1 MAEQSRSR
9 DIEDR
14 EDDASA
20 EAAEGHLHGD
30 GEQRGEPKPEHRAR
44 GRRWIWIVLVLCVLI
59 FTYNLIADRLTP
71 YTAHATVQAYVV
83 GIAPEVAGNIVA
95 VQVRDNARVK
105 QGDVL
110 FRIDPQR
117 FDNAVASAEASLA
130 QAGQTVGAST
140 AEVAA
145 AEANV
150 ARARADLSTA
160 EEQSNRVFQLVERGV
175 YAAARGDEAR
185 RRVDGARAA
194 VEQADAQLEQA
205 RQNLGPQGAD
215 NPQIRAAAAAL
226 QQARLDLIRTTVV
239 APSDGII
246 TNLRLTTGQ
255 YANVG
260 QPVMTFIDVGAAW
273 IEANFRENNLGNIK
287 ADEPVDIALDMWPGM
302 IFPGTVESIA
312 WGVDTGG
319 ETSAS
324 GLPTIRTPTGWLREA
339 QRFPVR
345 ILFAGE
351 FPRGTRLGSQA
362 NVVVYVGDNPVVNA
376 LAWLW
381 IRLVTWLSYVY

>member
-1 MAEQSRSR
+1 MAE
-9 DIEDR
+9 
-14 EDDASA
+14 SA
-20 EAAEGHLHGD
+20 PISG
-30 GEQRGEPKPEHRAR
+30 QRRAR
-44 GRRWIWIVLVLCVLI
+44 PVVWIVVALCALI
-59 FTYNLIADRLTP
+59 FGYNLIADRLTP
-71 YTAHATVQAYVV
+71 YTADATVQAYVV
-83 GIAPEVAGNIVA
+83 TMAPEVAGNIVA
-95 VQVRDNARVK
+95 VQVKDNQRVK

-117 FDNAVASAEASLA
+117 FETAAASAEASLA
-130 QAGQTVGAST
+130 QAGQAVGAST

-150 ARARADLSTA
+150 ARARADLRAT
-160 EEQSNRVFQLVERGV
+160 EEQSSRVFQLVERGV
-175 YAAARGDEAR
+175 SAVARRDEAER
-185 RRVDGARAA
+185 RLAGARAT
-194 VEQADAQLEQA
+194 VEQTNAQLEQA

-215 NPQIRAAAAAL
+215 NPQIQVAAAAL
-226 QQARLDLIRTTVV
+226 QQARLDLIRATVA

-255 YANVG
+255 YASVG
-260 QPVMTFIDVGAAW
+260 QPVMTFIDIGAAW
-273 IEANFRENNLGNIK
+273 IDANFRENSLGNMQ
-287 ADEPVDIALDMWPGM
+287 AGDPVDIALDIWPGM

-312 WGVDTGG
+312 WGVSTGE

-345 ILFAGE
+345 IVFAGE

-362 NVVVYVGDNPVVNA
+362 NVVVYTGGNPVMNG

-381 IRLVTWLSYVY
+381 IRVVTWLSYVY

>member
-1 MAEQSRSR
+1 
-9 DIEDR
+9 
-14 EDDASA
+14 
-20 EAAEGHLHGD
+20 
-30 GEQRGEPKPEHRAR
+30 
-44 GRRWIWIVLVLCVLI
+44 
-59 FTYNLIADRLTP
+59 
-71 YTAHATVQAYVV
+71 VQAYLVN
-83 GIAPEVAGNIVA
+83 IAPEVAGNIVT
-95 VQVRDNARVK
+95 VQVKDNTRVK

-117 FDNAVASAEASLA
+117 FETAVASAEASLS

-150 ARARADLSTA
+150 ARARADLRTA
-160 EEQSNRVFQLVERGV
+160 EEQSNRVFHLVDRGV

-185 RRVDGARAA
+185 RRLEGAGAA
-194 VEQADAQLEQA
+194 VEEADAQLEEA
-205 RQNLGPQGAD
+205 RQNLGPEGAD

-226 QQARLDLIRTTVV
+226 QQARLDLIGTTVV

-255 YANVG
+255 YASVG

-273 IEANFRENNLGNIK
+273 IDANFRENNLGNIK
-287 ADEPVDIALDMWPGM
+287 PGDSAEIALDLWPGM

-312 WGVDTGG
+312 WGVSTGE

-345 ILFAGE
+345 IVFAGE

-362 NVVVYVGDNPVVNA
+362 NVVVYTSGNPVINA

-381 IRLVTWLSYVY
+381 IRIVTWLSYVY

>member
-1 MAEQSRSR
+1 MAEQS
-9 DIEDR
+9 
-14 EDDASA
+14 
-20 EAAEGHLHGD
+20 
-30 GEQRGEPKPEHRAR
+30 R

-59 FTYNLIADRLTP
+59 FGYNLIADRLTP
-71 YTAHATVQAYVV
+71 YTAHATAQAYLV

-95 VQVRDNARVK
+95 VQVKDNQRVK
-105 QGDVL
+105 QGEVL

-117 FDNAVASAEASLA
+117 FETAVASAEASLS

-150 ARARADLSTA
+150 ARARADLRTA

-175 YAAARGDEAR
+175 YAAARGDEVER
-185 RRVDGARAA
+185 RLEGARAA
-194 VEQADAQLEQA
+194 VEQADAQLEEA
-205 RQNLGPQGAD
+205 RQSLGPLGAD

-255 YANVG
+255 YASVG
-260 QPVMTFIDVGAAW
+260 QPVMTFIDIGAAW
-273 IEANFRENNLGNIK
+273 IDANFRENNLGNMEPG
-287 ADEPVDIALDMWPGM
+287 DPVDIALDMWPGM
-302 IFPGTVESIA
+302 IFPGTVESVA
-312 WGVDTGG
+312 WGVSTGE

-362 NVVVYVGDNPVVNA
+362 NVVVYTGSNPVVDA

-381 IRLVTWLSYVY
+381 IRIVTWLSYAH

>member
-1 MAEQSRSR
+1 MAEQSGGR
-9 DIEDR
+9 DAVKR
-14 EDDASA
+14 EHDASG
-20 EAAEGHLHGD
+20 EAAEGHPHGEA
-30 GEQRGEPKPEHRAR
+30 EQRAEPEPKHRAR
-44 GRRWIWIVLVLCVLI
+44 GRRWIWIVLALCVLI

-71 YTAHATVQAYVV
+71 YTSHATVQAYVV
-83 GIAPEVAGNIVA
+83 GIAPEVAGSIIA
-95 VQVRDNARVK
+95 VQVKDNQRVE
-105 QGDVL
+105 QGEVL

-117 FDNAVASAEASLA
+117 FENSVASAEASLA

-160 EEQSNRVFQLVERGV
+160 EEQSNRVFELVQRGV

-194 VEQADAQLEQA
+194 VEEADAQLEQA

-246 TNLRLTTGQ
+246 TNLRLTSGQ

-273 IEANFRENNLGNIK
+273 IEANFRENNLGNIA
-287 ADEPVDIALDMWPGM
+287 ADDPVDIALDMWPGM
-302 IFPGTVESIA
+302 IFPGTIESIA

-319 ETSAS
+319 GTSAS

-381 IRLVTWLSYVY
+381 IRIVTWLSYVY